1 MMNNL
6 IQEIIRWIHNS
17 DKKLIIGIS
26 GHGAAGKT
34 TFAHRLMGE
43 LKYDVNYLNTDPY
56 IVSSAIRKYALIDYI
71 HNGTFH
77 RFKMTACHPAAHHIP
92 SLERDIL
99 MLKEN
104 LHLRTMDTHY
114 LKSEIL
120 SSQNKLTI
128 VEGMSVAFANPE
140 LFDLLIYFY
149 TDDDTELERRLG
161 RDVEERGTKIDYL
174 KQSHN
179 ERRIQYEVFMHPY
192 SKNFDIII
200 KSAKETSYVEENT
213 FGFKLI

>member
-1 MMNNL
+1 MNTL

-17 DKKLIIGIS
+17 DKKLVIGIS

-34 TFAHRLMGE
+34 TFAHMLMEE

-56 IVSSAIRKYALIDYI
+56 IVSSAIRKYAMIDYI
-71 HNGTFH
+71 HKGTLH
-77 RFKMTACHPAAHHIP
+77 RFKMTACHPAAHHVY
-92 SLERDIL
+92 SLERDLL

-104 LHLRTMDTHY
+104 MDLRTIDTHY
-114 LKSEIL
+114 LKSELL
-120 SSQNKLTI
+120 SSQNKLNI

-140 LFDLLIYFY
+140 LFDFLIYFY
-149 TDDDTELERRLG
+149 TDGDTELERRFD
-161 RDVEERGTKIDYL
+161 RDIEERGTDIEYL

-200 KSAKETSYVEENT
+200 KSAKETIYVEKNT
-213 FGFKLI
+213 FDIKLI

>member
-1 MMNNL
+1 MNTL

-34 TFAHRLMGE
+34 TFAHMLMEE
-43 LKYDVNYLNTDPY
+43 LKHDVNYLNTDPY
-56 IVSSAIRKYALIDYI
+56 IVSSVIRKYAVIDYI
-71 HNGTFH
+71 HKGTLH
-77 RFKMTACHPAAHHIP
+77 RFKMTACHPAAHHVP
-92 SLERDIL
+92 SLERDVL
-99 MLKEN
+99 MLMEN
-104 LHLRTMDTHY
+104 MNLRTIDTHY

-120 SSQNKLTI
+120 TSQNKLTI

-140 LFDLLIYFY
+140 LFDILIYFY
-149 TDDDTELERRLG
+149 TDGDTELERRFG
-161 RDVEERGTKIDYL
+161 RDIEERGMDIDYL

-192 SKNFDIII
+192 SKNFDIIL
-200 KSAKETSYVEENT
+200 KSAKETIYVEENT
-213 FGFKLI
+213 FDFKLI

>member
-1 MMNNL
+1 MMNTL
-6 IQEIIRWIHNS
+6 IQEIIRWIHDS
-17 DKKLIIGIS
+17 GKKLIIGIS

-34 TFAHRLMGE
+34 TFAHLLMEE
-43 LKYDVNYLNTDPY
+43 LNQGVNYLNTDPY
-56 IVSSAIRKYALIDYI
+56 IVSSSIRKYAMIDYTYK
-71 HNGTFH
+71 GTLH
-77 RFKMTACHPAAHHIP
+77 RFKMTACHPAAHHVP

-99 MLKEN
+99 MLRESMN
-104 LHLRTMDTHY
+104 LRTIDTHY

-120 SSQNKLTI
+120 FSQNKLTI

-149 TDDDTELERRLG
+149 TNGNTELERRFG
-161 RDVEERGTKIDYL
+161 RDIEERGTDIDYL

-200 KSAKETSYVEENT
+200 KNTSETVNVEGNT
-213 FGFKLI
+213 F

>member
-1 MMNNL
+1 MKKL
-6 IQEIIRWIHNS
+6 IQEIISWIDKC

-34 TFAHRLMGE
+34 TFAHMLME
-43 LKYDVNYLNTDPY
+43 NLKNDVNYLNTDPY
-56 IVSSAIRKYALIDYI
+56 IISSSVRKYAMIDYI
-71 HNGTFH
+71 HEGKLH
-77 RFKMTACHPAAHHIP
+77 RFKMTACHPSAHHIP
-92 SLERDIL
+92 SLERDVL
-99 MLKEN
+99 MLKAGMD
-104 LHLRTMDTHY
+104 LLTIDTHY

-128 VEGMSVAFANPE
+128 VEGMSVAFAKPE

-149 TDDDTELERRLG
+149 TTDDVELERRIG
-161 RDVEERGTKIDYL
+161 RDIEERGMDPNYL
-174 KQSHN
+174 MQSHN

-200 KSAKETSYVEENT
+200 KSTKETIIVEENT
-213 FGFKLI
+213 FGFNLN